1 MSSNAG
7 AREMSSKTIGFG
19 DSIGDISSKG
29 KDAIEKMFSPE
40 FRNRLDAIITFNSLD
55 IKIMEKIVDKFIDE
69 MKTQLAENKITIKL
83 SASAKNWLAVHGYDK
98 RYGARPLSRLIQ
110 IEIKDKLSDEILFGK
125 LNKGGKVSIGLR
137 NDTLSFKYS

>member
-1 MSSNAG
+1 
-7 AREMSSKTIGFG
+7 
-19 DSIGDISSKG
+19 
-29 KDAIEKMFSPE
+29 
-40 FRNRLDAIITFNSLD
+40 
-55 IKIMEKIVDKFIDE
+55 MEKIVDKFIDE